1 MSYDS
6 EAKGNESDVKDSQ
19 RPTSMPE
26 KEYQSLFW
34 VPMLYQ
40 TAESATAL
48 VEGMLENIEDFHAG
62 ANKDNTRKSI
72 LTAGEEKMQSTGPKK
87 RRQQIL
93 GDDSLGNEVVATRVE
108 VVTKS
113 DDTVFVLLSVLKQHF
128 LFSKLHDYELE
139 DVIDTMMDEYFEEGE
154 NIMTEGD
161 AGDKFYVLET
171 GNVEILIQ
179 DNVVGHMS
187 HGSSFGDLAL
197 MYNSP
202 RSATICASSD
212 CTCWTLEKHFFRQAM
227 VTSSSNQTG
236 NLSAFL
242 GKLKLF
248 ESLNMESLSQLAKS
262 LTLKTYVDGDYII
275 TQGEI
280 GEQFFVIYKGK
291 VRITKT
297 GDDGHEI
304 ALITLNEGNVFGERA
319 LIKKEPRAAN
329 VIALGSA
336 ECYSLNKAD
345 FSNLLGGV
353 LEKMDEMNNMRI
365 LRSAK
370 EFADLSDRS
379 LAQLRPQMKMHE
391 MFNGQRLL
399 CDTQH
404 LFIVL
409 DGSLGAPDGVLYKV
423 GHVVGSLSASAEDEA
438 ASITCKSDEAVVAL
452 IPRVAILDQL
462 AVQASGQNEIEEDDE
477 NQNKHANPESEAVE
491 QLQRNFDKRRDSARD
506 RIEKTRDFSCA
517 NILNLEILRSVGKG
531 TFGLVFLAKN
541 KTTDQRVALKCLDK
555 AILVK
560 ASQGLYVKRECE
572 CLHHLHH
579 PFIADYYGVFITPR
593 KVLFSMEYVP
603 GGELWSFLYES
614 NFGRGSWG
622 GLSVPMATSYIGMIA
637 LALEHIHGLGYCYRD
652 LKSENLLI
660 DTKGY
665 IKIVDFGFAK
675 SVPYFNKGNEIQY
688 RTFTLCGTP
697 DYMAPEVVLTQ
708 GHDKSADYWALGV
721 LSYEML
727 CGATPFESPT
737 QKRTFEKIVDSHK
750 FLTFPTNF
758 DPHTKSFIR
767 RLMHPKAALRI
778 GTLQNGFKDI
788 KEHAIFTAYGEKNLD
803 FDKLMNHEW
812 PMDYIPEV
820 RPEDAISNLRDEDK
834 TAEQL
839 QAQFDATIE
848 QGVEL
853 IDLAAEVA
861 VDDDINEGLFQ
872 DLADME
878 ELQRLQ
884 E

>member
-1 MSYDS
+1 MSHDS
-6 EAKGNESDVKDSQ
+6 EAKENESNGKDIQ
-19 RPTSMPE
+19 RLASMPE

-40 TAESATAL
+40 TAESATSL
-48 VEGMLENIEDFHAG
+48 VEGMLESIEEFYTG
-62 ANKDNTRKSI
+62 AQKGPRMSV
-72 LTAGEEKMQSTGPKK
+72 LAAGEEKQSMGPKK
-87 RRQQIL
+87 RRQQIF

-113 DDTVFVLLSVLKQHF
+113 EDTVFVLLSVLKQHF

-139 DVIDTMMDEYFEEGE
+139 DVIDTMVDEYFEEGE

-161 AGDKFYVLET
+161 AGDKFYVLEH
-171 GNVEILIQ
+171 GNVDILIQ
-179 DNVVGHMS
+179 DNVVGRMG

-262 LTLKTYVDGDYII
+262 LTLKTYADGEYII

-280 GEQFFVIYKGK
+280 GEHFFVIYKGK

-297 GDDGHEI
+297 GDDGREI

-329 VIALGSA
+329 VIALGTA

-353 LEKMDEMNNMRI
+353 VEKMDEMNNMRI

-370 EFADLSDRS
+370 ELDDVSDRS
-379 LAQLRPQMKMHE
+379 LAQLRPKMKMHE

-399 CDTQH
+399 CDSQN

-409 DGSLGAPDGVLYKV
+409 DGTLGAPDGVLYKV
-423 GHVVGSLSASAEDEA
+423 GYVVGSLASSAEEEA
-438 ASITCKSDEAVVAL
+438 ASITCKSDEAM
-452 IPRVAILDQL
+452 VAIIQRAVIQEQL
-462 AVQASGQNEIEEDDE
+462 ALQASGQQQLEDEVENES
-477 NQNKHANPESEAVE
+477 KHANPESDALE
-491 QLQRNFDKRRDSARD
+491 QLQRNFDRRKDSARD
-506 RIEKTRDFSCA
+506 RIESTKDFSCE
-517 NILNLEILRSVGKG
+517 NVLDLEILRAVGKG
-531 TFGLVFLAKN
+531 TFGNVFLARQKL
-541 KTTDQRVALKCLDK
+541 TGQTLALKCLDK
-555 AILVK
+555 AVLVK

-579 PFIADYYGVFITPR
+579 PFIANYYGVYITPR

-614 NFGRGSWG
+614 HFGRGPWG
-622 GLSVPMATSYIGMIA
+622 GLTVPEVTSYIGMIA
-637 LALEHIHGLGYCYRD
+637 LALDHIHSLGFCYRD
-652 LKSENLLI
+652 LKSENLLL
-660 DTKGY
+660 DMKGY

-675 SVPYFNKGNEIQY
+675 SVPFFNKGNEMQY

-750 FLTFPTNF
+750 FLIFPNNF
-758 DPHTKSFIR
+758 DPHMKSFIR

-788 KEHAIFTAYGEKNLD
+788 KEHAIFTAYGEKSMDL
-803 FDKLMNHEW
+803 DKLMNRDW
-812 PMDYIPEV
+812 PVEYIPTV
-820 RPEDAISNLRDEDK
+820 KPEDASSSLSNEEK
-834 TAEQL
+834 TSEQL
-839 QAQFDATIE
+839 EAEFDATME
-848 QGVEL
+848 QGIEL

-861 VDDDINEGLFQ
+861 VDDDINEELFQ
-872 DLADME
+872 DLADMADI
-878 ELQRLQ
+878 
-884 E
+884 